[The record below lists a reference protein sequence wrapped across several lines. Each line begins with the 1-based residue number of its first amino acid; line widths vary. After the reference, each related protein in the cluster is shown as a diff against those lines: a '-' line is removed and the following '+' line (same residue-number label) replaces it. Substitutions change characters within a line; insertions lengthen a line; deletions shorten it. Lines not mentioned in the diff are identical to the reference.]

1 VFPACAA
8 SLTLGTPRL
17 YGASVRIGTVT
28 QLWRYPVKSMG
39 GQRLDTAAVT
49 WRGIPGDRA

>member
-1 VFPACAA
+1 
-8 SLTLGTPRL
+8 LTLGTPRL